1 MDWGRAA
8 GEVAGAPR
16 AVGAAAMSSGVPPCR
31 PPSGRSPLL
40 QELAACPHTARQA
53 QGSRDRVPRPGG
65 SSTGTRVSAAP
76 EAGVR
81 GRGVRR
87 GGVQTAIFPL
97 CRSRS
102 SGLGRRHWVERAAA
116 VPCGRRGVCLSAGG
130 SGSDGAGSPGGH
142 AAVPAA
148 LTAPLDQAGSPVP
161 PGTRQVRRA
170 ALWPEPPGFCAAG
183 HDLPRSQ
190 AGRGSPLARPPL
202 ERVFTPTGAWLC
214 WRRRAKAAQSGCR
227 LRPPP
232 PSAATS
238 ACTVLVTP
246 EGHRVPELELK
257 AAGEPGPPFC
267 LRNVRPGTRS
277 AGPAPPRVAAGER
290 SEKLPRPAQGTDCA
304 SPGGRTAAS
313 SPLSEV
319 SPNHP
324 AYHKQTT
331 CFETGSWRA
340 CGPFP
345 HSDGAPSARWVAH
358 VAGGAPPPRAP

>member
-1 MDWGRAA
+1 
-8 GEVAGAPR
+8 
-16 AVGAAAMSSGVPPCR
+16 MSSGVPPCQ

-102 SGLGRRHWVERAAA
+102 SGLGRRHGVERAAA
-116 VPCGRRGVCLSAGG
+116 MPCGRRGVCLSAGG

-170 ALWPEPPGFCAAG
+170 ALWREPPGFRAAG
-183 HDLPRSQ
+183 RDLPRSQ

-277 AGPAPPRVAAGER
+277 AGPAPPRVAAGEQ

-304 SPGGRTAAS
+304 SPGARTAAS